1 MKILFAVNSVWNLV
15 NFRAGL
21 IRALVQAGYEVV
33 AVAPPDEHVSRLVAL
48 GCRYIEMPMDN
59 RGTHPVRDALLLM
72 RLIRVLRTERPAAM
86 LGYTIKPNIYG
97 SLACHLLGVPTVNN
111 ISGLGAV
118 FISRGW
124 VTHLVQFLYRQALA
138 RAAHVFF
145 QNGDDEALFLSR
157 GLAPVGRTGLLPGS
171 GVDLVR
177 FASVIRDRTDVALS
191 VATGA
196 GEGAR
201 ERTNIEVE
209 VQVEADSAFSDN
221 APRPFRFLLIARMLW
236 DKGVGEYVEAARALR
251 QSHPQVECALLGFLD
266 VKNPAAISRAQM
278 NAWVDEGVI
287 QYLGSTDDPRPFLAN
302 ADCVVLPSYR
312 EGTPRSLLEAAAMA
326 RPIVTTD
333 VEGCREVV
341 DNGINGFLC
350 QVRSGEDLAKKMAQ
364 MLSLSVEAR
373 LAMGRAGRAKMERQF
388 DEKIVIDRYLAV
400 LQRVC
405 G

>member
-72 RLIRVLRTERPAAM
+72 RLIQVLRTERPAAM

-157 GLAPVGRTGLLPGS
+157 GLAPLGRTGLLPGS

-177 FASVIRDRTDVALS
+177 FAPVIRDRTDVALS

-196 GEGAR
+196 GEGADR
-201 ERTNIEVE
+201 EVE
-209 VQVEADSAFSDN
+209 VEADSVTPVDS
-221 APRPFRFLLIARMLW
+221 PRPFRFLLIARMLW

-287 QYLGSTDDPRPFLAN
+287 QYLGSTDDPRPFLAD

-373 LAMGRAGRAKMERQF
+373 LAMGQAGRAKMERQF
-388 DEKIVIDRYLAV
+388 DEQFVIDRYLAV
-400 LQRVC
+400 LKRVC

>member
-1 MKILFAVNSVWNLV
+1 MSAVKILFAVNSVWNLV

-59 RGTHPVRDALLLM
+59 RGTHPVRDALLLI
-72 RLIRVLRTERPAAM
+72 RLIRVLRTERPGAM

-97 SLACHLLGVPTVNN
+97 SLACHVLGIPTINN

-138 RAAHVFF
+138 RSAHVFF
-145 QNGDDEALFLSR
+145 QNSDDEAHFLSR
-157 GLAPVGRTGLLPGS
+157 GLAPAGRTGLLPGS

-177 FASVIRDRTDVALS
+177 FAPVFRFAAMARTAPVLAERDSQPGPSHQQSSRA
-191 VATGA
+191 
-196 GEGAR
+196 
-201 ERTNIEVE
+201 
-209 VQVEADSAFSDN
+209 
-221 APRPFRFLLIARMLW
+221 FRFLLIARMLW
-236 DKGVGEYVEAARALR
+236 DKGVGEYVDAARALR
-251 QSHPQVECALLGFLD
+251 KVHPEVEFALLGFLD
-266 VKNPAAISRAQM
+266 VKNPAAISRDQM
-278 NAWVDEGVI
+278 NAWVDEGVVK
-287 QYLGSTDDPRPFLAN
+287 YLGSTDDPRPFIAD

-341 DNGINGFLC
+341 DDGINGLLC
-350 QVRSGEDLAKKMAQ
+350 QVRSDADLANKMAR
-364 MLSLSVEAR
+364 MLSFSAEER
-373 LAMGRAGRAKMERQF
+373 EQMGRAGRAKMERQF
-388 DEKIVIDRYLAV
+388 DEQIVIDRYLSA
-400 LQRVC
+400 LERVC
-405 G
+405 SKIARSGI

>member
-1 MKILFAVNSVWNLV
+1 MGAVKILFAVNSVWNLV

-33 AVAPPDEHVSRLVAL
+33 AVAPPDEYVPRLIAL

-59 RGTHPVRDALLLM
+59 RGTHPLRDALLLM

-86 LGYTIKPNIYG
+86 LGYTVKPNVYG
-97 SLACHLLGVPTVNN
+97 SIACHFLGIPTINN

-124 VTHLVQFLYRQALA
+124 VTHLVQFLYRQALT

-157 GLAPVGRTGLLPGS
+157 GLAPAGRTGLLPGS

-177 FASVIRDRTDVALS
+177 FAPVVRFAPI
-191 VATGA
+191 A
-196 GEGAR
+196 GEG
-201 ERTNIEVE
+201 
-209 VQVEADSAFSDN
+209 DSLRGSGQQ
-221 APRPFRFLLIARMLW
+221 PTRPFRFLLIARMLW
-236 DKGVGEYVEAARALR
+236 DKGVGEYVEAARVLR
-251 QSHPQVECALLGFLD
+251 QRYPQLDSAVEFALLGFLD
-266 VKNPAAISRAQM
+266 VKNPAAISRDQM
-278 NAWVDEGVI
+278 NAWVDEGVVK
-287 QYLGSTDDPRPFLAN
+287 YLGSTDDPRPFVAD

-326 RPIVTTD
+326 RPIITTD

-341 DNGINGFLC
+341 DDGINGLLC
-350 QVRSGEDLAKKMAQ
+350 QVRSGEDLANKMAS
-364 MLSLSVEAR
+364 MLSFSAEER
-373 LAMGRAGRAKMERQF
+373 EQMGRAGRSKMERQF
-388 DEKIVIDRYLAV
+388 DEQIVIDRYLTV
-400 LQRVC
+400 LDRVC
-405 G
+405 SNIAISKA